1 MKKQFGIVAEKLSH
15 SLSPIIHNYWLKQ
28 NKIIAAY
35 KKRELKLA
43 DIAPFIEKFKNDNQ
57 YLGFNVT
64 IPYKETFFQYCNKVT
79 KRAKKIKSINLIYK
93 NKNNIIGDNTDAL
106 GFKKTY
112 QKLKVKNVKNVLL
125 IGAGGAARAVLYT
138 LNAKSIENI
147 DIFTRTLKRKKS
159 ISSDFKIKKFTN
171 KTSNLRKN
179 YDVIINSSSAGML
192 HQDKMK
198 KPILKLVP
206 HAKYIIDIVYNPLQ
220 TELITIANKNNIPCM
235 GGLTMLV
242 EQAKPSFKK
251 WFKKTPQI
259 NQKLYSILEKKLA

>member
-15 SLSPIIHNYWLKQ
+15 SLSPTIHNYWLKQ

-35 KKRELKLA
+35 KKRELNLA
-43 DIAPFIEKFKNDNQ
+43 DIDPFMEKFKNDNQ

-93 NKNNIIGDNTDAL
+93 NNNNIIGDNTDAL

-138 LNAKSIENI
+138 LNEKSIENI
-147 DIFTRTLKRKKS
+147 DIFTRTLNRKKS

-171 KTSNLRKN
+171 KTSNLRKK
-179 YDVIINSSSAGML
+179 YDLIINSSSAGML

-198 KPILKLVP
+198 KAILKLVP
-206 HAKYIIDIVYNPLQ
+206 RAKYIIDIVYNPLL
-220 TELITIANKNNIPCM
+220 TELIIEAHKNNIPCM
-235 GGLTMLV
+235 NVLTMLV
-242 EQAKPSFKK
+242 EQAKPSFEK
-251 WFKKTPQI
+251 WFKKSAQI
-259 NQKLYSILEKKLA
+259 NQSLYSILEKKLS